1 MSRNRTSLVAFA
13 DTNAEGDV
21 TGPVLVLVEHDRGVL
36 AETALQAFGLAREL
50 SGQLGGAPVEAVV
63 IGADAGLADRSGAGR
78 TWSVAHPALTD
89 YAPEAWGDALAQV
102 AHAAGA
108 EVVVAVGTDRG
119 NEVLAHLAAVE
130 DLPFAANVTAVTV
143 TDGGPWEL
151 TRTRWG
157 GSLLERSTLEAPV
170 KLLTASPHVFTAP
183 EPDSTAASP
192 TIEPFTPAL
201 GDDADRTRI
210 VERVPAEA
218 GSSLVGAAVVVSGGR
233 GVGSAEGFAVLEELA
248 SLLGGAVGCSR
259 VVTNNGWRP
268 HSDQVGQTGKRIAPE
283 LYIACGISGAIQH
296 WVGMMAAKRVLAI
309 NTDKDAPMVTKA
321 DYAVLGDLHA
331 ILPAVVEE
339 LRRRGTGA

>member
-1 MSRNRTSLVAFA
+1 MS
-13 DTNAEGDV
+13 
-21 TGPVLVLVEHDRGVL
+21 GPMLVLIEHDRGVP
-36 AETALQAFGLAREL
+36 AETAFQAFALARGLAD
-50 SGQLGGAPVEAVV
+50 QLGGASVEAVV
-63 IGADAGLADRSGAGR
+63 IGAVGDDLAAAAVGRGAAR
-78 TWSVAHPALTD
+78 TWAVSHPAVAD
-89 YAPEAWGDALAQV
+89 YAPEAWGDALSQV
-102 AHAAGA
+102 AAAAGA
-108 EVVVAVGTDRG
+108 AAAVAVGTDRG
-119 NEVLAHLAAVE
+119 NEVLAHVAAVE
-130 DLPFAANVTAVTV
+130 DLPFAANATAVTV
-143 TDGGPWEL
+143 ADGPWEL

-170 KLLTASPHVFTAP
+170 KLVTAAPHAFAAP
-183 EPDSTAASP
+183 EPDTTLAEAA
-192 TIEPFTPAL
+192 TIEPFIPVLAE
-201 GDDADRTRI
+201 DADRTRI

-321 DYAVLGDLHA
+321 DYAVIGDLHA
-331 ILPAVVEE
+331 ILPAVVAE